1 MKPTATASGHGANLT
16 RLRPTRQGLALIE
29 VLVAMA
35 VLAIGLGGT
44 LRLQTWLRV
53 STDLAR
59 QRAEALRLAQDSHE
73 ALRAYASLA
82 DWTAIAS
89 SGPSPV
95 ALAHANTAY
104 QITRSTTTLADPRL
118 KHVSTVL
125 SWPDRDGQSQQ
136 LQLDTLL
143 AGQDPMWSAALT
155 LNRGAVAAAAGAAP
169 GLRHVLIPPQSKSLG
184 DGRSVFKPRPQ
195 DTLAWVFDDQT
206 GNVVARCDAT
216 AGLSSA
222 QLDAN
227 SLGTCRAIAGLLISG
242 HVRFALDT
250 DSPRAVEAENPLSP
264 ALPLDLRLLL
274 TSSGHPNPGWEC
286 ADDAPDAVA
295 PAQLSVAYHC
305 VIQGAGLPPRWS
317 GQLDIV
323 PLGWTLASSGVTGYR
338 VCRYSADHNHNGRI
352 DNAEHPASYTA
363 VGEPLGNQNFLI
375 LRAAAGCPQ
384 DSGVSSLD
392 GIGGN
397 WLDDSTLAHQP

>member
-1 MKPTATASGHGANLT
+1 MKQAAAS
-16 RLRPTRQGLALIE
+16 RPRHAGLALIE
-29 VLVAMA
+29 VLVALA

-53 STDLAR
+53 TTDLAR

-73 ALRAYASLA
+73 ALRAQASLA
-82 DWTAIAS
+82 GWSAITDSIAA
-89 SGPSPV
+89 PV
-95 ALAHANTAY
+95 TLANANAAY
-104 QITRSTTTLADPRL
+104 QSERSVTDLADLRL

-125 SWPDRDGQSQQ
+125 SWQDREGQAQQ
-136 LQLDTLL
+136 LRLDTLL
-143 AGQDPMWSAALT
+143 AGQDPTLSAALT
-155 LNRGAVAAAAGAAP
+155 LNRGASLSTTGSPAGV
-169 GLRHVLIPPQSKSLG
+169 RHVLIPPQAKSLG
-184 DGRSVFKPRPQ
+184 DGRSVFKPRAQ
-195 DTLAWVFDDQT
+195 DTLAWVFDDQS

-250 DSPRAVEAENPLSP
+250 DTPRASEAENPLSP

-274 TSSGHPNPGWEC
+274 TSTGHPDPGWEC
-286 ADDAPDAVA
+286 ADDAPDAVE
-295 PAQLSVAYHC
+295 PAQLGVAYHC

-317 GQLDIV
+317 GRLDIV

-338 VCRYSADHNHNGRI
+338 VCRYSADHDQNGRI
-352 DNAEHPASYTA
+352 DNAEHPTSYTA

-384 DSGVSSLD
+384 DSGVSSMD

-397 WLDDSTLAHQP
+397 WLDDSTVAHQP